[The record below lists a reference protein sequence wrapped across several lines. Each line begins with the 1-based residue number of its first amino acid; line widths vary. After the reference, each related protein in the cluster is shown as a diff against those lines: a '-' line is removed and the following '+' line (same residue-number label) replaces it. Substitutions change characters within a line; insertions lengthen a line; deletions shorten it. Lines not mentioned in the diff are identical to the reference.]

1 MSIKAKI
8 KKIVKTLNEK
18 EKIPIVEVQQE
29 TQLLTNKVVL
39 ITGGSGGIGFAIA
52 KKCLASGAKVII
64 AGTSEQKL
72 NAKVKECDTQSIKAL
87 VLNLNDVSSF
97 EAKVQEACGLFEEN
111 RIDVLV
117 NSAGVNPAKKFFDI
131 TEKDFDTTMAVNVK
145 GIFFMCQ
152 AMAKYMIENKIKG
165 HILNLSSSSAL
176 RPAWGPYEMSKWTI
190 KGFTVGL
197 ADTLIKHGIV
207 VNAIAPGP
215 TATPMLGK
223 EEGDDLDLPNNP
235 TGRYAMPEEIA
246 ELAVMLISD
255 AGKLVV
261 GDTLYATGGA
271 GTITMHN

>member
-8 KKIVKTLNEK
+8 KKIVKILNGK

-72 NAKVKECDTQSIKAL
+72 NAKVKGCDTQSIKAL

-97 EAKVQEACGLFEEN
+97 EAKIQEACGLFEEN

-197 ADTLIKHGIV
+197 ADMLIKHGIV

>member
-1 MSIKAKI
+1 MEIKSKLKRTL
-8 KKIVKTLNEK
+8 KKINGK
-18 EKIPIVEVQQE
+18 EKIPVVEVKHE
-29 TQLLTNKVVL
+29 NALLTGKVVL

-64 AGTSEQKL
+64 AGTNEQKL
-72 NAKVKECDTQSIKAL
+72 TIKVEECYSDNIKGIII
-87 VLNLNDVSSF
+87 NLNDVSTF
-97 EAKVQEACGLFEEN
+97 DTKIQEACRLFAEN

-117 NSAGVNPAKKFFDI
+117 NSAGINPAKGFFDI
-131 TEKDFDTTMAVNVK
+131 DEKDFDNTINVNIK
-145 GIFFMCQ
+145 GTFFMSQ
-152 AMAKYMIENKIKG
+152 SIARYMIANKIKG

-176 RPAWGPYEMSKWTI
+176 RPAWGPYEMSKWSI

-215 TATPMLGK
+215 TVTPMLGK
-223 EEGDDLDLPNNP
+223 REGDDLDLPNNP
-235 TGRYAMPEEIA
+235 SGRFAMPEEIA

-255 AGKLVV
+255 AGRLVV

>member
-8 KKIVKTLNEK
+8 KKVIKTLNGK

-72 NAKVKECDTQSIKAL
+72 NAKVKGCDTQSIKAL

-97 EAKVQEACGLFEEN
+97 EAKIQEACGLFEEN

-131 TEKDFDTTMAVNVK
+131 TEKDFDITMAVNVK

-197 ADTLIKHGIV
+197 ADMLIKHGIV

>member
-1 MSIKAKI
+1 MSIKANI
-8 KKIVKTLNEK
+8 KKIVKTLNGK

-152 AMAKYMIENKIKG
+152 VMAKYMIENKIKG

-176 RPAWGPYEMSKWTI
+176 RPAWGQYVSRCQNGQLKR
-190 KGFTVGL
+190 L
-197 ADTLIKHGIV
+197 H
-207 VNAIAPGP
+207 
-215 TATPMLGK
+215 
-223 EEGDDLDLPNNP
+223 
-235 TGRYAMPEEIA
+235 
-246 ELAVMLISD
+246 S
-255 AGKLVV
+255 
-261 GDTLYATGGA
+261 GA
-271 GTITMHN
+271 C

>member
-8 KKIVKTLNEK
+8 EKIVKILNGK

-97 EAKVQEACGLFEEN
+97 EAKIQEACGLFEEN

>member
-1 MSIKAKI
+1 M
-8 KKIVKTLNEK
+8 
-18 EKIPIVEVQQE
+18 PFVEVQQE

-72 NAKVKECDTQSIKAL
+72 NAKVKRCDTQSIKAL

-97 EAKVQEACGLFEEN
+97 EAKIQEACGLFEEN

>member
-1 MSIKAKI
+1 MSIKANI

-64 AGTSEQKL
+64 AGTSEEKL

-197 ADTLIKHGIV
+197 ADVLIKHGIV

>member
-1 MSIKAKI
+1 MSIKANI

-18 EKIPIVEVQQE
+18 EKIPIVEIQQE

-64 AGTSEQKL
+64 AGTSEEKL

-131 TEKDFDTTMAVNVK
+131 TEKDFDTTMTVNVK

-152 AMAKYMIENKIKG
+152 AMAQYMIENKIKG

-197 ADTLIKHGIV
+197 ADVLIKHGIV

>member
-1 MSIKAKI
+1 MSIKANI

-64 AGTSEQKL
+64 AGTSEEKL

-152 AMAKYMIENKIKG
+152 AMAQYMIENKIKG

-197 ADTLIKHGIV
+197 ADVLIKHGIV

>member
-8 KKIVKTLNEK
+8 KKVIKTLNGK

-72 NAKVKECDTQSIKAL
+72 NAKVKGCDTRSIKAL
-87 VLNLNDVSSF
+87 VLNLKDVSSF
-97 EAKVQEACGLFEEN
+97 EAKIQEACGLFEEN

-117 NSAGVNPAKKFFDI
+117 NSAGLNPAKKFFDI

>member
-8 KKIVKTLNEK
+8 KKIVKILNGK

-117 NSAGVNPAKKFFDI
+117 NSAGVNPAKRFFDI

-145 GIFFMCQ
+145 GVFFMCQ

-197 ADTLIKHGIV
+197 ADMLIKHGIV

-223 EEGDDLDLPNNP
+223 EAGDDLDLPNNP

>member
-1 MSIKAKI
+1 MSIKANI
-8 KKIVKTLNEK
+8 KKIVKTLNGK

-197 ADTLIKHGIV
+197 ADMLIKHGIV

-246 ELAVMLISD
+246 ELAIMLISD